1 MNPPDERKTDIAARL
16 TLARKQAGLTQGQ
29 VAEIMKLSRPSI
41 SEMEAGRR
49 NVMAPELAKLAEIY
63 GVSVGWLS
71 CAGPEKPDAS
81 RDRVQLA
88 ARQLGKLKPGDFE
101 KVINLLQALRD
112 EGDKR

>member
-1 MNPPDERKTDIAARL
+1 MNVPDERKADIAARL
-16 TLARKQAGLTQGQ
+16 VLARKQAGLTQGQ
-29 VAEIMKLSRPSI
+29 VAAIMELSRPSI

-49 NVMAPELAKLAEIY
+49 NVTAPELAKLAEIY

-71 CAGPEKPDAS
+71 CAGTEKPDAV

-101 KVINLLQALRD
+101 KVINLLEALRD
-112 EGDKR
+112 EGEEK